1 MILRGEKDMTKIKGV
16 LFDMDGVIFDTEK
29 AYLDTWTK
37 VFKSYG
43 YDLKRETYISIM
55 GTGRDNA
62 VKTFKEAFG
71 HNIPMEDMYRDKDRI
86 LKEIIESG
94 RVPLKQGAV
103 EILTYLRENNVKT
116 ALATSA
122 RMWRAETQLNMAGIK
137 DMFDKITCGDEIKN
151 LKPNPDIFLKSAEK
165 LGLNPDECIV
175 IEDSPSGIQAA
186 FNAGMYGIHVEDLK
200 EADET
205 IKKYCRANFRNLI
218 EIKQYIADNFLT

>member
-94 RVPLKQGAV
+94 RVPLKQGVV

>member
-62 VKTFKEAFG
+62 IKTFKEAFG

>member
-1 MILRGEKDMTKIKGV
+1 MDKLKGV

-62 VKTFKEAFG
+62 VRTFKNAFG
-71 HNIPMEDMYRDKDRI
+71 DDLPIEEMYKDKDRI

-94 RVPLKQGAV
+94 RVPMKKGAV
-103 EILTYLRENNVKT
+103 EILTYLRESNIRT

-122 RMWRAETQLNMAGIK
+122 RMWRAETQLKMAGIK
-137 DMFDKITCGDEIKN
+137 ELFDDVVCGDEINN
-151 LKPNPDIFLKSAEK
+151 LKPDPEIFLKAAEK
-165 LGLNPDECIV
+165 IGVNPSECIV
-175 IEDSPSGIQAA
+175 IEDSPAGIKAA
-186 FNAGMYGIHVEDLK
+186 YNAGMFAIHVEDLK

-205 IKKYCRANFRNLI
+205 ILKCCKANFKNLN
-218 EIKQYIADNFLT
+218 EIREYIKEEILK